1 MSTTRLLVL
10 GVVRIFQPVHGY
22 FVRRELLTWRV
33 EEWAHVNPGSIYG
46 ALRTLVKEGHIE
58 EVATESL
65 GNHPER
71 TTYRLTVDGEAQYF
85 HLLRDALWSVDVG
98 DPSTLLAALSFMPSL
113 NRTEVIDALAARR
126 GQIDGL
132 VKESE
137 HAERH
142 VVETRTSPAH
152 VIEHF
157 QLRVALLNAERAYLD
172 ALSAR
177 LEAGH
182 YHFADEPGG
191 IVDDEG
197 RFTPAL

>member
-46 ALRTLVKEGHIE
+46 ALRTLVKEGHVE
-58 EVATESL
+58 EVATDRL

-71 TTYRLTVDGEAQYF
+71 TTYRLTVDGEAQYL

-98 DPSTLLAALSFMPSL
+98 DPSRLLAALSFMPTL
-113 NRTEVIDALAARR
+113 NRQEVIDALTARR

-132 VKESE
+132 IKESE

-142 VVETRTSPAH
+142 VVETRLSPAH

-157 QLRVALLNAERAYLD
+157 QLRIALLNAERAYLD
-172 ALSAR
+172 ALGAR
-177 LEAGH
+177 LADGH

-191 IVDDEG
+191 IVDDDG
-197 RFTPAL
+197 FFTPAV

>member
-22 FVRRELLTWRV
+22 YVRRELLTWRV

-46 ALRTLVKEGHIE
+46 ALRTLVKEGHVE
-58 EVATESL
+58 EVATDRQ
-65 GNHPER
+65 GARPER
-71 TTYRLTVDGEAQYF
+71 TTYQLTVDGEAQYF

-98 DPSTLLAALSFMPSL
+98 DPSRLLAALSFMPSL
-113 NRTEVIDALAARR
+113 NRQEVIDALSARR

-132 VKESE
+132 IKESE

-157 QLRVALLNAERAYLD
+157 QLRIALLDAERAYLD
-172 ALSAR
+172 ALGRR
-177 LEAGH
+177 LASGH
-182 YHFADEPGG
+182 YHFADEEGG
-191 IVDDEG
+191 IVDEDG
-197 RFTPAL
+197 HFTGAT

>member
-22 FVRRELLTWRV
+22 YVRRELLTWRV

-46 ALRTLVKEGHIE
+46 ALRTLVKEGLVE
-58 EVATESL
+58 EVATDRQGS
-65 GNHPER
+65 HPER

-98 DPSTLLAALSFMPSL
+98 DPSRLLAALSFMPTL
-113 NRTEVIDALAARR
+113 NRQEVRDALDSRR
-126 GQIDGL
+126 SQIDGL
-132 VKESE
+132 IKESE

-142 VVETRTSPAH
+142 VVEARTSPAH
-152 VIEHF
+152 VAEHY
-157 QLRVALLNAERAYLD
+157 QLRIALLHAERGYLD
-172 ALSAR
+172 ALSSR
-177 LEAGH
+177 LESGH

-191 IVDDEG
+191 MVDDDG
-197 RFTPAL
+197 RFTPAV